1 MITEQPTAPD
11 SNADAS
17 RWPVIRPG
25 QPRGA

>member
-1 MITEQPTAPD
+1 MITEHPTAPD
-11 SNADAS
+11 SNADEW